1 MSWRSTGALAY
12 HTRRCVGEARVSATK
27 GVDVPATPK
36 VSVTKDGLV
45 DSSTPTVVVP
55 VRRVA
60 QVDHTKEK
68 ISNVSVTEPA
78 DGAERAR
85 VSDKRSYR
93 PGPQTGSAS
102 GNPMTMPR
110 AAVELTTRV
119 ADALMAPYRAFV
131 LSSIVWGGNPEA
143 VCDAVLERVP
153 VGDGVDD
160 AVGVTVVDADP
171 VALGVS
177 DPLWLMDA
185 VPEEVAALLGV

>member
-45 DSSTPTVVVP
+45 DSATPTVVVP

-78 DGAERAR
+78 DGAEE
-85 VSDKRSYR
+85 DR
-93 PGPQTGSAS
+93 PAIVDAGSGGGAVEVPAS
-102 GNPMTMPR
+102 GGQEEVDG
-110 AAVELTTRV
+110 AAI
-119 ADALMAPYRAFV
+119 AID
-131 LSSIVWGGNPEA
+131 
-143 VCDAVLERVP
+143 VP
-153 VGDGVDD
+153 GQ
-160 AVGVTVVDADP
+160 
-171 VALGVS
+171 
-177 DPLWLMDA
+177 
-185 VPEEVAALLGV
+185 PEEQQQPSQRMTWMVG